1 MKFGFKN
8 EDLKK
13 MQTIFEQFP
22 DIRSVIIFGSRA
34 MGNYKKGSDI
44 DLVLFGN
51 IESSILNKVKFL
63 LNEETPLPYFFDV
76 VLYNEIKNKELKHH
90 IDHYGKTIYEKKD

>member
-13 MQTIFEQFP
+13 MHTIFEQFP
-22 DIRSVIIFGSRA
+22 DIHSVIIFGSRA

-44 DLVLFGN
+44 DLVLLGN
-51 IESSILNKVKFL
+51 IEPSILNKVKFL
-63 LNEETPLPYFFDV
+63 LNEETPLPYFFDI
-76 VLYNEIKNKELKHH
+76 VLYNEIENQDLKHH
-90 IDHYGKTIYEKKD
+90 IDHNGKVIYEKKD

>member
-63 LNEETPLPYFFDV
+63 LNEEKPITYLFDV
-76 VLYNEIKNKELKHH
+76 VL
-90 IDHYGKTIYEKKD
+90 